1 MKTKKQVQDLFLE
14 RFKKLKCKANQG
26 FMFNQIHALN
36 LTSDE
41 LNLLIKQVL
50 PELEANGI
58 CTFDNYFIRVTEK
71 GYDNLYTYMKTEYEI
86 ADVVFDLCRKF
97 NLKKDQVVKWIIVT
111 EYLRKNLNPRELDL
125 AWLVVDKLCQKEY
138 IKLEPER
145 GNMPQWLRLLELGYD
160 YMYDDNIALDLSICI
175 QIIPDEVDI
184 TSEEAFNAMW
194 EWIGEQNAPK
204 YLTGSELYN
213 IILKVNKTL
222 PPTYNLFLNKRR
234 ENNESTTR
242 KEWLYEIFK
251 SLSQEQKSSFFNY
264 VESFVNQTAPIPGT
278 SEAIGNWQNNT
289 DVVQL
294 STHVND
300 TNSALSQSV
309 AAVDKKVEQQEA
321 KTHLSVFISYSWDS
335 ESHKQ
340 WVLNLADR
348 LCAAGIYV
356 YLDQYDLRMGKDMTR
371 FMENALNEANRILV
385 IGTPKYKER
394 AMERRKGVGF
404 EYSIISADLMNNL
417 DTDRFIPILR
427 VGPNEDA
434 FPPLLQRRIGA
445 FMDNDDNFD
454 KVFEELVREIY
465 NKPKVQRP
473 PLGAMPDFLQKNN

>member
-1 MKTKKQVQDLFLE
+1 MMKTKKQIRNLFLE
-14 RFKKLKCKANQG
+14 RFEILKCRPNQG
-26 FMFNQIHALN
+26 FMFNQLYALS
-36 LTSDE
+36 LTRDE
-41 LNLLIKQVL
+41 YKVLIEQIL
-50 PELEANGI
+50 PELEDDGI
-58 CTFDNYFIRVTEK
+58 YTFNNAFFRLTEK
-71 GYDNLYTYMKTEYEI
+71 GYDNLYINMKTEYDI
-86 ADVVFDLCRKF
+86 ANIIFDKCREF
-97 NLKKDQVVKWIIVT
+97 SLKSNQVVKWNIIT
-111 EYLRKNLNPRELDL
+111 EHLRKNLNPKELNL
-125 AWLVVDKLCQKEY
+125 AWLVIDKLCQKEY
-138 IKLEPER
+138 IKLEPESES
-145 GNMPQWLRLLELGYD
+145 MPHCLRLLELGYD
-160 YMYDDNIALDLSICI
+160 YMYDENAILDLSTRI
-175 QIIPDEVDI
+175 QIIPDGIEI
-184 TSEEAFNAMW
+184 ASNEAFNAMW

-204 YLTGSELYN
+204 YLTGSMLYN
-213 IILKVNKTL
+213 IILKVNKAL
-222 PPTYNLFLNKRR
+222 PPTYDLFLNKRR
-234 ENNESTTR
+234 KNNESTTR

-264 VESFVNQTAPIPGT
+264 VESFVNQTAPIIGT
-278 SEAIGNWQNNT
+278 LEAIGNWQNNT
-289 DVVQL
+289 DVLQF
-294 STHVND
+294 THVND

-309 AAVDKKVEQQEA
+309 AAVDKKAEQQEA
-321 KTHLSVFISYSWDS
+321 KMHLSVFISYSWDS

-371 FMENALNEANRILV
+371 FMENTLNKADRILV

-394 AMERRKGVGF
+394 AMERKKGVGF

-434 FPPLLQRRIGA
+434 LPPLLQSRIGA

-454 KVFEELVREIY
+454 KVFEELVHEIY
-465 NKPKVQRP
+465 NMPKVQRP